1 MHIKQFIIESQVFW
15 TKLFKSSFIG
25 TSKTNADLSIEIS
38 SFFEMAMR
46 KEYLSVSGSN
56 VQGK

>member
-15 TKLFKSSFIG
+15 TKLYKSSFIG
-25 TSKTNADLSIEIS
+25 TSKTNTDLSIEIS
-38 SFFEMAMR
+38 SFFEMAMH